1 MEPVQMSKEPK
12 GFIDLHL
19 HLDGAIT
26 PQIAKRLCEVQ
37 KISLGLTEGRL
48 EIRLA
53 VGEDCKNLN
62 DFLRCFELPLSLL
75 QTETGIETAV
85 YEVLCEQKRQG
96 AVYAEVRF
104 APQLHGEKGLTQRQV
119 INAAIKGLEKSD
131 IPSNLILCMM
141 RGKEN
146 DRQNSETLDLCEKYL
161 TKEQG
166 VAALDLA
173 GAEGLFP
180 TGDYTE
186 IFAEAKRRKIPF
198 TVHAGEAGGAEDVI
212 LAVKAG
218 ASRIGHGVRAAQ
230 SEKAVKLL
238 RDSGVTLEM
247 CPTSN
252 RLTGACDM
260 KNYPLRFFAET
271 GVGVTVN
278 TDDPAIERT
287 SIKREFEYASE
298 LCALDGSFRAELLK
312 NAVRAAFCSDGIK
325 GELLKKL

>member
-1 MEPVQMSKEPK
+1 M
-12 GFIDLHL
+12 
-19 HLDGAIT
+19 
-26 PQIAKRLCEVQ
+26 
-37 KISLGLTEGRL
+37 
-48 EIRLA
+48 
-53 VGEDCKNLN
+53 
-62 DFLRCFELPLSLL
+62 
-75 QTETGIETAV
+75 
-85 YEVLCEQKRQG
+85 QG
-96 AVYAEVRF
+96 
-104 APQLHGEKGLTQRQV
+104 G
-119 INAAIKGLEKSD
+119 
-131 IPSNLILCMM
+131 
-141 RGKEN
+141 
-146 DRQNSETLDLCEKYL
+146 
-161 TKEQG
+161 
-166 VAALDLA
+166 AALDRA
-173 GAEGLFP
+173 GAEGRFP